1 MLPLLLLGLLLILW
15 LLWMIKVKQMLEKG
29 GEIATGCGTP
39 AAAAQEEMQA
49 ADRPAAAAHTPA
61 PPPAKH
67 STPMGLAASTS
78 TDSGDNCPLTHI
90 DPTVGPMIPRA
101 GGSQAPQD
109 FSEEMKHTQPSLPFV
124 GPQPPSR
131 TIRPKLISG
140 PEARRARLKF
150 ILGASEDNS
159 SDEDLPLTMKP
170 PTGFGSSQA
179 AATSCLR
186 QTVSA
191 TSTTFSPPQQITSV
205 TSTPTSHGMR

>member
-1 MLPLLLLGLLLILW
+1 M
-15 LLWMIKVKQMLEKG
+15 
-29 GEIATGCGTP
+29 TGCETP

-49 ADRPAAAAHTPA
+49 ADRSAAAAHTPA
-61 PPPAKH
+61 PPPTKQ

-78 TDSGDNCPLTHI
+78 TDSGDNRPLSQI
-90 DPTVGPMIPRA
+90 DPSVVPMIPRA
-101 GGSQAPQD
+101 GGSQAPQAS
-109 FSEEMKHTQPSLPFV
+109 SEEMKHTQPSLHFV
-124 GPQPPSR
+124 VPQPPSR
-131 TIRPKLISG
+131 TNRPKLISG
-140 PEARRARLKF
+140 LEARQARPKF

-191 TSTTFSPPQQITSV
+191 TSTTFSPPQQVTSV

>member
-15 LLWMIKVKQMLEKG
+15 LFWMIKVKQMLEKG
-29 GEIATGCGTP
+29 GEIVTGCGTP

-49 ADRPAAAAHTPA
+49 ADRSAAAAHTPA
-61 PPPAKH
+61 PPPTKQ

-78 TDSGDNCPLTHI
+78 TDSGDNRPLTHI
-90 DPTVGPMIPRA
+90 DPTVGPMIPRV
-101 GGSQAPQD
+101 GGS
-109 FSEEMKHTQPSLPFV
+109 SEEMKHTQPSLPFV
-124 GPQPPSR
+124 VPQPPSR

-140 PEARRARLKF
+140 LEARQARPKF

-191 TSTTFSPPQQITSV
+191 TSTTFSPPQQVTSV
-205 TSTPTSHGMR
+205 TSTPTSNGMR